1 MYCKK
6 VQHAAQL
13 INIQDSS
20 CKGMQQL
27 GLLANTTCSAKPPG
41 HPSEHQHPPAMRSNE
56 GDASR
61 FIRFCCA
68 VGRRGVTMAPVDSR
82 HLLLLPG
89 TRATGGGDRNA
100 AAVLPAATPSALQA
114 VRLLA
119 LLGRAGGSGNGP
131 G

>member
-1 MYCKK
+1 MHSTATRSTAERLS
-6 VQHAAQL
+6 QHTQL
-13 INIQDSS
+13 
-20 CKGMQQL
+20 CKGSKSKST
-27 GLLANTTCSAKPPG
+27 GAHTTPRQRA
-41 HPSEHQHPPAMRSNE
+41 PAMRSNE
-56 GDASR
+56 GEASR

-68 VGRRGVTMAPVDSR
+68 VGRRGVTNAPVDSR

-100 AAVLPAATPSALQA
+100 AAVLPAAAPSALHA

-119 LLGRAGGSGNGP
+119 LLGRAGGSGSGP